1 MDAPTSKK
9 TKVEGEGNSKEADD
23 VRSMSIMEED
33 QGDGKPA
40 ADNDMPDQDKA
51 PTIIEPS
58 KPTKLNEWRMAYAD
72 SFLARCNK
80 VDPNDFDLPFGTY
93 VCPWMSNRPEI
104 PWGGDIR
111 RN

>member
-51 PTIIEPS
+51 PTRRPHWEAS
-58 KPTKLNEWRMAYAD
+58 FGFLTKTWFVSL
-72 SFLARCNK
+72 SLLKSPIFLLLGLFLLFPPK
-80 VDPNDFDLPFGTY
+80 
-93 VCPWMSNRPEI
+93 
-104 PWGGDIR
+104 
-111 RN
+111 